1 MIADDANDF
10 WGLEAIMPMPTKMQI
25 AGDFLLQSALGL
37 SVGPHLLWL
46 AGGVGLMALMEP
58 FSAN

>member
-25 AGDFLLQSALGL
+25 AGDFFYNQ
-37 SVGPHLLWL
+37 LWDCQ
-46 AGGVGLMALMEP
+46 EEDKY
-58 FSAN
+58 F